1 MAKQKIRR
9 KHSRSS
15 HALRTPAARKV
26 KSKAVAPVPLA
37 ASPALA
43 HKTLTVVGLGSS
55 VGGLEALEE
64 FFKHTPPDSGM
75 AFVVV
80 THQHP
85 GHTSLLPELLRKSA
99 AMPVAEASKKPAREA
114 ELHLWGAA
122 GRLSGAAQRPPVEA
136 TFHAVRAH
144 PVGDGRCDGIAR
156 GSPEREA
163 GRQEMN

>member
-43 HKTLTVVGLGSS
+43 HKTLTVVGLGAS

-64 FFKHTPPDSGM
+64 FFKHTPPDSGIV
-75 AFVVV
+75 FVVV

-99 AMPVAEASKKPAREA
+99 AMPVAEASKSLPVKPNCIYGARPEGYLALLNVRQLKQPSTQSGLILLAMEDVTESREA
-114 ELHLWGAA
+114 IAA
-122 GRLSGAAQRPPVEA
+122 ARKAAKK
-136 TFHAVRAH
+136 
-144 PVGDGRCDGIAR
+144 
-156 GSPEREA
+156 
-163 GRQEMN
+163 